1 MGLRHL
7 TAEGPPSIMGLHH
20 LTTQDPPS
28 IRGPL
33 PHCTGAYINL
43 GPHRLIAQGPPS
55 IRGLHHLTAQGP
67 PSIRGPTASLHR
79 GLHQLGASTTSL
91 HRSLHQLG
99 APTTSLHRGLHQL
112 GATTTSLHRGL
123 HLCKSG
129 PGCTTIHLIYRW
141 NNGNIFWVAFWGEAQ
156 GKGGRG
162 RGKGARHVRP
172 PAAWGPGQLVLGCPP
187 LVGPEGK
194 ITFRR

>member
-33 PHCTGAYINL
+33 PHCTGASINL
-43 GPHRLIAQGPPS
+43 GPHRLIAQVPPS
-55 IRGLHHLTAQGP
+55 IRGLHHLTAQEP
-67 PSIRGPTASLHR
+67 PSIRGP
-79 GLHQLGASTTSL
+79 
-91 HRSLHQLG
+91 
-99 APTTSLHRGLHQL
+99 
-112 GATTTSLHRGL
+112 TTSLHRGL

-141 NNGNIFWVAFWGEAQ
+141 NNGNIFWADMCILRRVPGEEE
-156 GKGGRG
+156 GGGRG
-162 RGKGARHVRP
+162 ERP
-172 PAAWGPGQLVLGCPP
+172 CVS
-187 LVGPEGK
+187 
-194 ITFRR
+194 

>member
-67 PSIRGPTASLHR
+67 PSIRGPTASLYR
-79 GLHQLGASTTSL
+79 GLHQLGAS
-91 HRSLHQLG
+91 
-99 APTTSLHRGLHQL
+99 
-112 GATTTSLHRGL
+112 TTSLHRGL

-129 PGCTTIHLIYRW
+129 PGCTTMHLIYRW
-141 NNGNIFWVAFWGEAQ
+141 NNGNIFWAVMCIFEEFQ
-156 GKGGRG
+156 
-162 RGKGARHVRP
+162 
-172 PAAWGPGQLVLGCPP
+172 
-187 LVGPEGK
+187 
-194 ITFRR
+194 